1 MAVVGEKVFEIPA
14 AAARLEIYLE
24 ICARSKLKRF
34 ETEMKKRFFFRK
46 KIVSKFEFRR
56 SKRRLTTLELFS
68 CKLFDKS

>member
-1 MAVVGEKVFEIPA
+1 MEEAGENEKEDVAVAVVGEKVFEIPA

-46 KIVSKFEFRR
+46 K
-56 SKRRLTTLELFS
+56 
-68 CKLFDKS
+68 

>member
-1 MAVVGEKVFEIPA
+1 MQLVQMNLEAGGGGSGGEKVFEIPA

-46 KIVSKFEFRR
+46 I
-56 SKRRLTTLELFS
+56 
-68 CKLFDKS
+68 